1 MRINYLF
8 FALLSAV
15 MLLSCEKEN
24 DDVMADVV
32 SESSISGFAQKGPF
46 IKGSNITAYPLND
59 KLLPTGECF
68 TSSVKDNLGSFSVSA
83 ETSAPYIELKAEGY
97 YFNENG
103 GYITD
108 APIYL
113 NALIESSQKKA
124 NVNVLTTITSGRIK
138 KLISD
143 GKTFL
148 EAKKQAER
156 EFLDVFSA
164 KFSFNHDEVTIGFE
178 EMNILEDGKS
188 NAFLLALSCCINTTF
203 NNGVFG
209 AGQKAISDISLQFES
224 DGSVSDKLL
233 QRFEVFNEEFSSS
246 SIIDIVENLIEFYE
260 DNGISDFKIPPFY
273 SMLNKE
279 FYEGFHVISSSL
291 GIDTS
296 DGYDTD
302 AQGGTKEYYV
312 ISYDDFITESDVD
325 WITAETKEICN
336 NLYRLNVKISPNNEL
351 SGRTGNLYIKSKN
364 GETLYTSITKQ
375 RGIGQRIYI
384 RQVGITERVITL
396 NDENKINVNG
406 VDYNLLFD
414 NSLNMYYVDVPNAD
428 EGYGISNKPEFLVS
442 GKNGDVLCATFT
454 YKPVIDEYIYDDE
467 ITDGGDIIIGGDDQI
482 SLKEY
487 SASLLPWKM
496 KIPYYVA
503 LKSYAGMEVPNP
515 AFVKFEEPACA
526 VLTLQFKE
534 EDSSEL
540 NNITELDVEINP
552 DGFLSGEVTT
562 CMYPNYNMNDPSY
575 VVPRT
580 EYKNKSN
587 KLTVYNTNED
597 NIISFL
603 VYPQTISELK
613 ISFSYND
620 KAYSMNMN
628 SSIDIRRGSNI
639 KVNVV
644 VLKDGIQTNIE

>member
-97 YFNENG
+97 CFNENG

-203 NNGVFG
+203 NNGEFG

-246 SIIDIVENLIEFYE
+246 GIIGIVENLIEFYE

-279 FYEGFHVISSSL
+279 FYEGFHVISSQD
-291 GIDTS
+291 IVTS

-302 AQGGTKEYYV
+302 AQGGTKGYYV
-312 ISYDDFITESDVD
+312 ISYDGFITESDVD

-428 EGYGISNKPEFLVS
+428 EGYGISNMPEFLVS

-526 VLTLQFKE
+526 LLTLQFKE
-534 EDSSEL
+534 EDYSDL
-540 NNITELDVEINP
+540 NYITELDVEINS

-562 CMYPNYNMNDPSY
+562 CMYPDNDMYDPSY
-575 VVPRT
+575 VVPQT

-628 SSIDIRRGSNI
+628 SSIDIRRGSNV